1 LLTAELT
8 AYFVVDEDIIK
19 EVGFKGVNC
28 IQLVQDGISESG

>member
-8 AYFVVDEDIIK
+8 AYFVVDDDNIK

-28 IQLVQDGISESG
+28 IKVVQDGISESG